1 MNHASAVHVVHV
13 HYNSLNFNKI
23 RLYICVVIPVG
34 MAAFFLCGHRK
45 VREVEH

>member
-1 MNHASAVHVVHV
+1 MHIVHMQ
-13 HYNSLNFNKI
+13 YNLLNFNKI

-45 VREVEH
+45 VREVEL

>member
-1 MNHASAVHVVHV
+1 MHIVHMQ
-13 HYNSLNFNKI
+13 YNLLNFNKI

-34 MAAFFLCGHRK
+34 MAAFFRCGHRK

>member
-1 MNHASAVHVVHV
+1 MHVLHV
-13 HYNSLNFNKI
+13 RCNSLNFNKI